1 MKIRLDQI
9 DLDTKNPKQEDRIKR
24 IAQSFKAIGQIEPV
38 KLRILPEKRYEMVSG
53 HHRYWAAENLHWKAI
68 DAEIEGMSETTRDV
82 HRSVAA
88 AFENRE
94 DPDLVKAQ
102 KMLKTIG
109 GGDGNPPEE
118 LTRLASEYGYKP
130 RTVENLLVYA
140 RFVERNCPNHL
151 TDCLESLSLRD
162 FQASGPLSEHSKE
175 RTSFLLD
182 AAKEDWSNSVIAA
195 KAKAIAKKLQ
205 EADKARQQNE
215 LVIARRREAE
225 AKAVKEVKGKDQTGK
240 VKTPEV
246 MATEAE
252 RAETKRR
259 HESTKAQ
266 DWNAWPEAAD
276 TIREIDGLWKER
288 VPAWRKV
295 FELGKLKPE
304 DRRPVAGKLGK
315 AITALQELKQELE
328 K

>member
-9 DLDTKNPKQEDRIKR
+9 DLDPKNPKQEDRIKR

-53 HHRYWAAENLHWKAI
+53 HHRYWAAEACKWKAI

-102 KMLKTIG
+102 KMLKSIG
-109 GGDGNPPEE
+109 KKAGNQPED
-118 LTRLASEYGYKP
+118 LKRLSDEYGYAP
-130 RTVENLLVYA
+130 QTIESLLGYA
-140 RFVERNCPNHL
+140 RFADKYSPNGGKGQM
-151 TDCLESLSLRD
+151 ESLSLGD
-162 FQASGPLSEHSKE
+162 FKASGPLSDRPEE
-175 RTSFLLD
+175 RAAFLLD
-182 AAKEDWSNSVIAA
+182 AAKETWSNSVIAS

-205 EADKARQQNE
+205 EAEEAREQEE

-225 AKAVKEVKGKDQTGK
+225 AEAVKKVKPTDSTGK

-246 MATEAE
+246 TAAEAE
-252 RAETKRR
+252 RAVTTKR
-259 HESTKAQ
+259 HETTNRN
-266 DWNAWPEAAD
+266 DWEASPTAEA
-276 TIREIDGLWKER
+276 TLREIIALWKER
-288 VPAWRKV
+288 VPAWRQV
-295 FELGKLKPE
+295 FEIGKFNSE
-304 DRRPVAGKLGK
+304 ARRPIANHIGR
-315 AITALQELKQELE
+315 AIVALQQLKKELE
-328 K
+328 E